1 MEKSMENP
9 ILHIDMNN
17 FFASVECLYAPEYRN
32 VPMAVAGEKSNRH
45 GIILAKNML
54 AKKAGVKTAETIW
67 QAQKKCPNLALI
79 PPHFERYHEYSQKA
93 KEIYAHYTDR
103 VESFGLDECW
113 LDVGGS
119 KRLFGDSVTIAEEIR
134 KRVKQELGLTVS
146 IGVSFTKTFAKLG
159 SDYQKPDAVTVFSRQ
174 NYRQLVW
181 NQSVENLLFV
191 GANTKKILN
200 KYGMQTIGDI
210 AKADFHWMKK
220 ILGKAGESLW
230 LAANGKGSTA
240 VEKIGEEEEVKT
252 IGNSMTLS
260 RNISKDIEIHEA
272 FLELAE
278 KVSHR
283 LRSHGKRAGEIQIT
297 VRSKDFEEYQR
308 QLLVSPSVCDSQS
321 IYQAALSLYKKENRK
336 WQIRLLGIR
345 AGKLTDKEEEQIS
358 FFEDVKVQKKREE
371 LESAMDKVREK
382 YGRDALHRAIL
393 MPEEQED

>member
-230 LAANGKGSTA
+230 LAANGKDSTA